1 MQQVLFQQMVRV
13 ERISVWRELV
23 AKVKNN
29 ENSGMFSTNDFQK
42 NRLMSGKIVI
52 SLNWFFTQKVFFSVI
67 QSVSRSVNGTLESKF
82 QPHTKAVV
90 LKRGYSP
97 KMQFKKIVWWVEKKI
112 AKRHAWLLR

>member
-1 MQQVLFQQMVRV
+1 
-13 ERISVWRELV
+13 
-23 AKVKNN
+23 
-29 ENSGMFSTNDFQK
+29 MFSTNDFQK

-52 SLNWFFTQKVFFSVI
+52 LWIDFLRKKFFSVI
-67 QSVSRSVNGTLESKF
+67 QSVSRIINGTLESKL

-97 KMQFKKIVWWVEKKI
+97 KMQFEKIVWWVEKKI